1 MEKAQG
7 MSATR
12 ILATVPT
19 TAVSRDAEKIR
30 ERCRALLTKANKE
43 HPRAS
48 DVKALK
54 ELLDGNKELKLWTA
68 VMGMGELAE
77 NQALDTITDDRNS
90 GHGSR
95 ECWKQRL
102 QSMRADMG
110 HDTSSPL
117 ERLLIQQV
125 TLCWLNLSLLE
136 YRHVNIMKQ
145 SITLTL
151 GAYWD
156 QRLTMAQR
164 RFTRACESLARVRR
178 LSHRMPIQV
187 NIAAQG
193 GQQINLASEKKG
205 EAPK

>member
-1 MEKAQG
+1 
-7 MSATR
+7 MSATKA
-12 ILATVPT
+12 LATVPG
-19 TAVSRDAEKIR
+19 TAVNREADKIR
-30 ERCRALLTKANKE
+30 ERFRALLTKANKE
-43 HPRAS
+43 HPRSS
-48 DVKALK
+48 DVQALR
-54 ELLDGNKELKLWTA
+54 ELLDGNKALKLWQNC
-68 VMGMGELAE
+68 MGMGELAE
-77 NQALDTITDDRNS
+77 NQALDTITDDSDS

-102 QSMRADMG
+102 RAMRADLG
-110 HDTSSPL
+110 HDTSTPL

-156 QRLTMAQR
+156 KRLSMSQR

-178 LSHRMPIQV
+178 LSRRIPIQV

-193 GQQINLASEKKG
+193 GQQINVAAEG
-205 EAPK
+205 